1 MTDPQ
6 NPQPGPYPPA
16 HTPQPGPQP
25 GPQPYPMAQY
35 PAGGQPY
42 YPMPGYFPTPAPK
55 GMSIASMV
63 LALVS
68 IVFGFTFLLPIT
80 ALILGIIGLRKE
92 PAGRGMALTGVII
105 SSLILLVWALIVILF
120 LVVGLS
126 VFGVAV
132 SSQTA

>member
-1 MTDPQ
+1 MTYPQ
-6 NPQPGPYPPA
+6 DPQPGPHQPA
-16 HTPQPGPQP
+16 P
-25 GPQPYPMAQY
+25 PYPMVQH

-42 YPMPGYFPTPAPK
+42 YPMPAYLVAPEPK

-68 IVFGFTFLLPIT
+68 IVFGFTFLVPIA
-80 ALILGIIGLRKE
+80 ALILGIAGLRKE
-92 PAGRGMALTGVII
+92 PAGRGMAVAGVII
-105 SSLILLVWALIVILF
+105 SSFILLVWALILIIF

-132 SSQTA
+132 STAG